1 MKISTLYQQKKPVIS
16 FEIFPPKIDSPLETV
31 FQTIDDLKDLRP
43 DFISVTYGAGGT
55 SRGRTIEIASRIKQ
69 EYKIESLAHLTC
81 VGHSPLELDEVIGA
95 LKSEGIENILA
106 LGGDPPRDQPD
117 FAFQPGHY
125 RYAIE
130 LVRHIQRGNG
140 FCVGAAA
147 YAEGHIKCSRWSE
160 DWDYLKEKIEAGV
173 DFLLTQLFFDNRVF
187 YNFQE
192 NMARLGV
199 SLPVSAGIMPVLNP
213 KQIRRILY
221 LSGASLPARL
231 LKLFDDYGEN
241 GSDFEKAGLDY
252 AVEQIADLI
261 ANGAD
266 GIHLCTMNRAAQTQ
280 NIISNLGW
288 LNSL

>member
-1 MKISTLYQQKKPVIS
+1 MKISTFYQQKKPVIS

-43 DFISVTYGAGGT
+43 DFISVTYGAGG
-55 SRGRTIEIASRIKQ
+55 SNRGRTIEIASRIKQ
-69 EYKIESLAHLTC
+69 EYGIESLAHLTC
-81 VGHSPLELDEVIGA
+81 VGHSPKELDEIIAV
-95 LKSEGIENILA
+95 LKREGLENILA

-117 FAFQPGHY
+117 LVFGPDHY

-130 LVRHIQRGNG
+130 LVRHIRRGNG

-147 YAEGHIKCSRWSE
+147 YAEGHIKCRRWSE

-192 NMARLGV
+192 NLHRMGITT
-199 SLPVSAGIMPVLNP
+199 PVSAGIMPVLNP
-213 KQIRRILY
+213 KQIKRMLY

-252 AVEQIADLI
+252 AVEQITDLI

-266 GIHLCTMNRAAQTQ
+266 GIHLCTMNRAAQTRS
-280 NIISNLGW
+280 IMTNLGRA
-288 LNSL
+288 NGK